1 MVRMRLTILCLLSM
15 TFMSPVVAS
24 GPIDSSGFAINADG
38 AAYADIA
45 DLVTISPMILDVQIR
60 KVQKLQAEQTVNV
73 PPNLQRAV
81 VTADVLALIRG
92 SSGVAARV
100 KFLLDIP
107 RDSRGKIPKLK
118 KQRFFLLGAGV
129 TGRPDMVK
137 LSRPDALVAYSATN
151 DQLVRKITREA
162 VQLDAPPAVA
172 GIASAFFS
180 AGTVLGEGN
189 TQIFL
194 HAANNSPFSISVTSL
209 AGKPKI
215 WTVSTS
221 ELIEE
226 GAATPKRHT
235 LMWYR
240 LACGLPRTLSAEQVE
255 SGDGENAARAQADYR
270 YVIDALGPCGRKR

>member
-1 MVRMRLTILCLLSM
+1 MIRLCAAILSLLSI
-15 TFMSPVVAS
+15 TFMPAIAAASP
-24 GPIDSSGFAINADG
+24 INFSGFAIPAEG
-38 AAYADIA
+38 VAYADIA
-45 DLVTISPMILDVQIR
+45 DLVTISPVILDVRIR
-60 KVQKLQAEQTVNV
+60 KVQKLQAEQAVNV
-73 PPNLQRAV
+73 PPNLQRTV

-92 SSGVAARV
+92 SGGVAARV
-100 KFLLDIP
+100 RFLLDIP
-107 RDSRGKIPKLK
+107 KDPRGKIPKLK
-118 KQRFFLLGAGV
+118 KRRFFLLGEGV
-129 TGRPDMVK
+129 NGRPDMLK
-137 LSRPDALVAYSATN
+137 LSRPDALIAYSAAN

-194 HAANNSPFSISVTSL
+194 HAADNRPFSISVVSL
-209 AGKPKI
+209 AGKPKQ

-240 LACGLPRTLSAEQVE
+240 LACGLPRSLPAEQVE
-255 SGDGENAARAQADYR
+255 SGSGENAARAQADYR
-270 YVIDALGPCGRKR
+270 YVIGALGPCGRKR